1 MFLDNNSDPIVISP
15 LLALLMGIVGALILL
30 AIIIIMIMKI
40 KTEEDIRSK

>member
-30 AIIIIMIMKI
+30 AIIIIIVMKI